1 MTTLLI
7 DNYDSFSYNLYQAV
21 GALDPDVTVVRNDRV
36 TGADVLAMDPDR
48 LIISPGPGRPEGAG
62 NCVPIIREVR
72 GTIPIMGVCLG
83 HQAICVAYGA
93 TVGYADRLM
102 HGKTSEATVDASS
115 PMFEGLGGRI
125 VVGRY
130 HSLAVDPGTL
140 PSDLRVTARTDAG
153 EVMAVE
159 DRGRR
164 VYGLQFHPESVLT
177 PEGGRI
183 IANFM
188 GVSA

>member
-72 GTIPIMGVCLG
+72 GTIPMMGVCLG

-102 HGKTSEATVDASS
+102 HGKTSEATVDVSS
-115 PMFEGLGGRI
+115 PMFEGLGARI

>member
-72 GTIPIMGVCLG
+72 GTIPMMGVCLG

>member
-72 GTIPIMGVCLG
+72 GTIPMMGVCLG

-130 HSLAVDPGTL
+130 HSLAVDLGTL